1 MKKFALILAAGGLA
15 ALPVFSA
22 KLTNRPIAI
31 VNGETILLSDF
42 QKNWASFQEQQPEG
56 SGADKW
62 TDEFKK
68 EARQKLFDQMIDDK
82 VLQGEAKKKKTRVPQ
97 RDLENGILQVKTRFL
112 PESGRRDLQT
122 ILRRQMAAQ
131 GDKEETAP
139 DLGAAWKEISASN
152 PAAVKEAEANF
163 QKELKEEGLDVKKFT
178 DRIRDQLSVVQ
189 LTGDVVRQRVK
200 PPTDVEVKDLFDRLT
215 QQMAGKSPTGLS
227 GEDAKDLESMAKYFS
242 RQTGEQVHARHI
254 LLSVLDEKGQP
265 SKWESASPSEKA
277 AVRKK
282 MEDIQKQ
289 IKKGANFAELAE
301 KNSVD
306 KGSAANGG
314 DLGFFGRGQMVP
326 AFEKAAFSLAEGQ
339 VSEIVESPFG
349 LHLIKLIEKKP
360 ATKLRLEQAENDL
373 REYLFRSSQQKVFEE
388 YVAGLRKSSD
398 VKVLVSLDDLGG
410 F

>member
-1 MKKFALILAAGGLA
+1 MKHFALIAAAGLLAAT
-15 ALPVFSA
+15 PVFSA
-22 KLTNRPIAI
+22 KLTNRPIAV

-42 QKNWASFQEQQPEG
+42 QKNWETFQEQQPEG
-56 SGADKW
+56 PGAEKW

-82 VLQGEAKKKKTRVPQ
+82 VLQGEAKKKKIKVPQ
-97 RDLENGILQVKTRFL
+97 RDLENGIMQVKTRFL
-112 PESGRRDLQT
+112 PENGRRDLQT
-122 ILRRQMAAQ
+122 IVRRQMA
-131 GDKEETAP
+131 GSGEKEEATP
-139 DLGAAWKEISASN
+139 DLGAAWKELALSN
-152 PAAVKEAEANF
+152 PAAVKEAEATF
-163 QKELKEEGLDVKKFT
+163 QKELKEEGLDLKKFT

-189 LTGDVVRQRVK
+189 LTSEVVRQRVK
-200 PPTDVEVKDLFDRLT
+200 PPTDDEVKNLFDRLT
-215 QQMAGKSPTGLS
+215 QQMAGKTPAGLS
-227 GEDAKDLESMAKYFS
+227 SEEAKDLDSMAKYFS

-254 LLSVLDEKGQP
+254 LLSIVDQKGQP
-265 SKWESASPSEKA
+265 SQWESASLAEKT

-282 MEDIQKQ
+282 MEDLQKQ

-339 VSEIVESPFG
+339 VSDIVESPFG

-360 ATKLRLEQAENDL
+360 ASKLRLDQAENDL
-373 REYLFRSSQQKVFEE
+373 REYLFRSAQQKSFEE
-388 YVAGLRKSSD
+388 YVAGLRKSAD
-398 VKVLVSLDDLGG
+398 VKVLVSSDELAGL
-410 F
+410 